1 VELVDEDDGV
11 LILHQL
17 FHDGLKALF
26 KLAAVFGAGHDER
39 EVESE
44 DALVGEETGN
54 VAVGDAL
61 CEAFDDGGFA
71 DAGLAD
77 EDGIVLGAAAED
89 LNDALQFL
97 IAADE
102 GIELGIH
109 GGLGEVAGELGE
121 ERGFAIA
128 LLLWGL
134 FLGGTGELFADG
146 EEFQTTLVQ
155 DLGGEALLFAQEPE
169 EEMLG
174 ADVLVREALG
184 FFGGVGEH
192 ALAFVTERKIDRS
205 GDLFADRGVAFDL
218 FTDRLHRG
226 MRAQKTIGQGFIFAQ
241 QSEQQ
246 VFGLNIRRAEL
257 AGFIPREKDDAPG
270 FLCIAFKHKP
280 IPPEFA
286 RKAEASAKP
295 MTLLQLCIYI
305 A

>member
-1 VELVDEDDGV
+1 MSA
-11 LILHQL
+11 
-17 FHDGLKALF
+17 ALRRGF
-26 KLAAVFGAGHDER
+26 LLAGAGE
-39 EVESE
+39 
-44 DALVGEETGN
+44 
-54 VAVGDAL
+54 
-61 CEAFDDGGFA
+61 F
-71 DAGLAD
+71 
-77 EDGIVLGAAAED
+77 
-89 LNDALQFL
+89 
-97 IAADE
+97 
-102 GIELGIH
+102 
-109 GGLGEVAGELGE
+109 
-121 ERGFAIA
+121 
-128 LLLWGL
+128 
-134 FLGGTGELFADG
+134 FADG
-146 EEFQTTLVQ
+146 GETQTALVQ
-155 DLGGEALLFAQEPE
+155 DFGGKTFFFAEQAE
-169 EEMLG
+169 EQMLG

-257 AGFIPREKDDAPG
+257 AGFIPREKDYAPG